1 MCESAARAR
10 APAREM
16 PSVKELAARIERSS
30 QQREAAAASL
40 SPPRRR
46 RSLGSPGRLGTPRTP
61 AEVLAAAA
69 PRSPT
74 VPASPPR
81 RRSPQPAAASPRSI
95 GSPGRAPPSP
105 PRRPS
110 VGAAPSAPPPAHRA
124 VGAAPI
130 SPPRRPSVDAPPSPH
145 SPADRVGGAPDDDE
159 PAIWVI
165 PDGSGKEIATT
176 KGVIRRH
183 RANRGKGRAPLLPTT
198 SGFRRST
205 GGKTDL
211 DARITR
217 RLGELAAARS
227 PSTSP
232 QHKRRPAAPP
242 PSPTAKDLVAR
253 IERTTRERAAAAAAA
268 SPPRRR
274 RSLDAAPPSPPRPPP
289 PAAPP
294 APAPAPARDP
304 TAIARP
310 LLDALSHLEA
320 AKPAS
325 PSLLGALWSG
335 FDAAAPPP
343 APPDPRAPSPPKSLA
358 SGGRVGALEAPESL
372 LQLDAHRG
380 RRTSRRRRSSARD
393 AAAAAPVAT
402 LPEPVGGLDD
412 DASDVERAAAE
423 DELRLLRHPLCNA

>member
-1 MCESAARAR
+1 MT
-10 APAREM
+10 
-16 PSVKELAARIERSS
+16 
-30 QQREAAAASL
+30 
-40 SPPRRR
+40 R
-46 RSLGSPGRLGTPRTP
+46 RSGRVGFRLAFKKMQFSRLPGVRESGSLRHASACTSDAVRQGAGGTDR
-61 AEVLAAAA
+61 AQ
-69 PRSPT
+69 
-74 VPASPPR
+74 
-81 RRSPQPAAASPRSI
+81 QPAARGGGSSLSVAAATPEEPRQPRAPRQPQDAGGGPRRGSPSVADGTGVAARRRLGSRRPPRLGGSI
-95 GSPGRAPPSP
+95 GSPGRA
-105 PRRPS
+105 RPS
-110 VGAAPSAPPPAHRA
+110 VDAALP
-124 VGAAPI
+124 
-130 SPPRRPSVDAPPSPH
+130 SPPRRPSVDAPPSPPP
-145 SPADRVGGAPDDDE
+145 PADRAVGGAP
-159 PAIWVI
+159 A
-165 PDGSGKEIATT
+165 
-176 KGVIRRH
+176 
-183 RANRGKGRAPLLPTT
+183 
-198 SGFRRST
+198 
-205 GGKTDL
+205 DL

-242 PSPTAKDLVAR
+242 SPTAKDLVAR
-253 IERTTRERAAAAAAA
+253 IERATRERAAAAAAA

-310 LLDALSHLEA
+310 LLDALTHLEA

-372 LQLDAHRG
+372 LQFDAHRG
-380 RRTSRRRRSSARD
+380 RRTSRRRRSSTRD

-423 DELRLLRHPLCNA
+423 DELRGSSGIRPQPQPEACRRTVVLGAETSDIGVTSQRK

>member
-1 MCESAARAR
+1 
-10 APAREM
+10 M

-30 QQREAAAASL
+30 QQREAAAAASL

-46 RSLGSPGRLGTPRTP
+46 RSLGSPGRLGSPRTP
-61 AEVLAAAA
+61 SEVLAAAA
-69 PRSPT
+69 ARSPT
-74 VPASPPR
+74 APVSPPR
-81 RRSPQPAAASPRSI
+81 RRLGSPRPAAASPPPSI

-110 VGAAPSAPPPAHRA
+110 VGAAPSPPPPADRA
-124 VGAAPI
+124 VG
-130 SPPRRPSVDAPPSPH
+130 DAP
-145 SPADRVGGAPDDDE
+145 A
-159 PAIWVI
+159 
-165 PDGSGKEIATT
+165 
-176 KGVIRRH
+176 
-183 RANRGKGRAPLLPTT
+183 
-198 SGFRRST
+198 
-205 GGKTDL
+205 DL

-242 PSPTAKDLVAR
+242 SPTAKDLVAR
-253 IERTTRERAAAAAAA
+253 IERATRERAAAAAAA

-372 LQLDAHRG
+372 LQLDSHRG
-380 RRTSRRRRSSARD
+380 RRTSRRRRSSTRD

-423 DELRLLRHPLCNA
+423 DELRLLRHPSAASA

>member
-1 MCESAARAR
+1 
-10 APAREM
+10 M
-16 PSVKELAARIERSS
+16 PSVKELAARIERSN
-30 QQREAAAASL
+30 QQREAAAAASL

-46 RSLGSPGRLGTPRTP
+46 SLGSPGRLGSPRMP

-124 VGAAPI
+124 VGAAPP

-145 SPADRVGGAPDDDE
+145 SPADRVGGAPDDDDE

-198 SGFRRST
+198 SGFRQST

-242 PSPTAKDLVAR
+242 SPTAKDLVAR
-253 IERTTRERAAAAAAA
+253 IERATRERAAAAAAA

-289 PAAPP
+289 ANAP
-294 APAPAPARDP
+294 PAPAPARDP
-304 TAIARP
+304 TAIAQP
-310 LLDALSHLEA
+310 LLDALTHLEA
-320 AKPAS
+320 AKTAS
-325 PSLLGALWSG
+325 PSLLAALWSG
-335 FDAAAPPP
+335 FDAAPPP

-372 LQLDAHRG
+372 LHLDAHRG

-423 DELRLLRHPLCNA
+423 DELRLLRHPLCSTK

>member
-1 MCESAARAR
+1 MCSPKAPKKKPEYLPKKLGRIVARKLSRREASHDQASGRVGFRLAFKNAILQAARCERAAHFDTR
-10 APAREM
+10 APARAM

-30 QQREAAAASL
+30 QQREAAAAASL

-46 RSLGSPGRLGTPRTP
+46 RSLGSPGRLGSPRTP

-74 VPASPPR
+74 APVSPHR
-81 RRSPQPAAASPRSI
+81 RRLGSAQPAAASPPRSI
-95 GSPGRAPPSP
+95 RSPGRAPPSP

-110 VGAAPSAPPPAHRA
+110 VDAALP
-124 VGAAPI
+124 
-130 SPPRRPSVDAPPSPH
+130 SPPRRPSVGAAPSPPP
-145 SPADRVGGAPDDDE
+145 PADRAVSGAP
-159 PAIWVI
+159 A
-165 PDGSGKEIATT
+165 
-176 KGVIRRH
+176 
-183 RANRGKGRAPLLPTT
+183 
-198 SGFRRST
+198 
-205 GGKTDL
+205 DL

-242 PSPTAKDLVAR
+242 SPTAKDLVAR
-253 IERTTRERAAAAAAA
+253 IERATRERAAAAAGA

-372 LQLDAHRG
+372 LQFDAHRG
-380 RRTSRRRRSSARD
+380 RRTSRRRRSSTRD
-393 AAAAAPVAT
+393 ASAAAPVAT

>member
-1 MCESAARAR
+1 
-10 APAREM
+10 M

-110 VGAAPSAPPPAHRA
+110 VGAAPP
-124 VGAAPI
+124 
-130 SPPRRPSVDAPPSPH
+130 SPPRRPGVDAPPSPH
-145 SPADRVGGAPDDDE
+145 SPADRVGGAPDDDDE

-165 PDGSGKEIATT
+165 PDGSGREIATT

-183 RANRGKGRAPLLPTT
+183 RANRGKGRAPLLPTS

-205 GGKTDL
+205 GGKADL

-242 PSPTAKDLVAR
+242 SPTAKDLVAR
-253 IERTTRERAAAAAAA
+253 IERATRERAAEAAAA
-268 SPPRRR
+268 SPPRSR
-274 RSLDAAPPSPPRPPP
+274 RSLDAAPPSARRPPP
-289 PAAPP
+289 
-294 APAPAPARDP
+294 PAPAPARDP
-304 TAIARP
+304 TAIVRP

-320 AKPAS
+320 AKTAS
-325 PSLLGALWSG
+325 PSLLAALWSG
-335 FDAAAPPP
+335 FDAAPPP

-372 LQLDAHRG
+372 LQLDSHRG

-393 AAAAAPVAT
+393 VAAAAPVAT

-412 DASDVERAAAE
+412 DASDVERAAAG
-423 DELRLLRHPLCNA
+423 DELRLLRHPLCSTK

>member
-1 MCESAARAR
+1 M
-10 APAREM
+10 
-16 PSVKELAARIERSS
+16 
-30 QQREAAAASL
+30 
-40 SPPRRR
+40 
-46 RSLGSPGRLGTPRTP
+46 
-61 AEVLAAAA
+61 
-69 PRSPT
+69 
-74 VPASPPR
+74 
-81 RRSPQPAAASPRSI
+81 
-95 GSPGRAPPSP
+95 
-105 PRRPS
+105 
-110 VGAAPSAPPPAHRA
+110 
-124 VGAAPI
+124 
-130 SPPRRPSVDAPPSPH
+130 PPSPH
-145 SPADRVGGAPDDDE
+145 SPADRVGGAPDDDDE
-159 PAIWVI
+159 AAIWVI

-274 RSLDAAPPSPPRPPP
+274 QSLDAAPPSPPRPPP
-289 PAAPP
+289 VNAP
-294 APAPAPARDP
+294 PAPAPARDP
-304 TAIARP
+304 TAIAQP
-310 LLDALSHLEA
+310 LLDALTHLEA
-320 AKPAS
+320 AKTAS
-325 PSLLGALWSG
+325 PSLLAALWSG
-335 FDAAAPPP
+335 FDAAPPP

-380 RRTSRRRRSSARD
+380 RRTSRRRRSSTRD

-412 DASDVERAAAE
+412 DASDVERAAAG
-423 DELRLLRHPLCNA
+423 DELRLLRHPLCNALTK